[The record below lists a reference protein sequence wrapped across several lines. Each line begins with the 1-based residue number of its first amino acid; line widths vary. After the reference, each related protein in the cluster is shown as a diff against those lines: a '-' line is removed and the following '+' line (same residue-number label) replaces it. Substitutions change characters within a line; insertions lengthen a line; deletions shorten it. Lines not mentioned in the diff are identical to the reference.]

1 MAHCLAALLCFL
13 GMVAVPA
20 RGLEPDIEIP
30 FDFLHNQ
37 IVLRAS
43 INGEGPFNFVLDSG
57 THLTTIDLALA
68 RRLGMPLRAAKRAT
82 SGAGGRRVFGHLATC
97 SELRAGALT
106 ARNVSV
112 AVLDLAGVSQ
122 MLGRPLHGVLGFDF
136 VASRV
141 TQIDYF
147 RRRIRFYSR
156 SPFPPSPDTSR
167 RISFPMEF
175 RANSVLPV
183 LEECYVNGKR
193 IPVTLDTGSSLGLIL
208 FPEAV
213 RHLGL
218 EELARAGLPLE
229 AAGYLGKARLTKGF
243 VRSLSLKTIDLG
255 AIEVAYVERG
265 YGDTESLARRG
276 GNLGNAVLQD
286 FILTLDYPN
295 RVVTVEAADE

>member
-1 MAHCLAALLCFL
+1 MAHGLATLLCFL
-13 GMVAVPA
+13 SMVAAPA
-20 RGLEPDIEIP
+20 RGLEPDIELP

-37 IVLRAS
+37 IVLRAT
-43 INGEGPFNFVLDSG
+43 INGQGPFNVILDSG
-57 THLTTIDLALA
+57 TRMTTIDLALA
-68 RRLGMPLRAAKRAT
+68 GRLRMPLRPAKHAS
-82 SGAGGRRVFGHLATC
+82 SGAGSRRVLGHVTTC
-97 SELRAGALT
+97 AELRVGALT
-106 ARNVSV
+106 AHNFPA

-156 SPFPPSPDTSR
+156 SPFPPSPGTPR

-175 RANSVLPV
+175 RADSVLPV
-183 LEECYVNGKR
+183 LEDCYVNGKR

-208 FPEAV
+208 FPEAI

-218 EELARAGLPLE
+218 EDLARAGLPID

-295 RVVTVEAADE
+295 RIVTLEAADE

>member
-1 MAHCLAALLCFL
+1 MAQRLAVLLWFLGLAA
-13 GMVAVPA
+13 APA
-20 RGLEPDIEIP
+20 RSAGPDIELP

-37 IVLRAS
+37 IVLSAA
-43 INGEGPFNFVLDSG
+43 INGEGPFNVILDSG
-57 THLTTIDLALA
+57 THLTTVDLALA
-68 RRLGMPLRAAKRAT
+68 KRLRMPLRPAKSA
-82 SGAGGRRVFGHLATC
+82 SKGAGGKRVFASLTTC
-97 SELRAGALT
+97 AELRVGGLT
-106 ARNVSV
+106 ARNVPS

-156 SPFPPSPDTSR
+156 PPFPHAPDTPR
-167 RISFPMEF
+167 RISFPMAF
-175 RANSVLPV
+175 REHSVLPV
-183 LEECYVNGKR
+183 LEDCYVNGKK

-208 FPEAV
+208 FPEAI

-218 EELARAGLPLE
+218 EELARAGLRLE
-229 AAGYLGKARLTKGF
+229 AAGYLGRARLTKGF

-255 AIEVAYVERG
+255 AIEVAFVERG

-276 GNLGNAVLQD
+276 GNIGNAVLQD

-295 RVVTVEAADE
+295 RVVTLEAADE